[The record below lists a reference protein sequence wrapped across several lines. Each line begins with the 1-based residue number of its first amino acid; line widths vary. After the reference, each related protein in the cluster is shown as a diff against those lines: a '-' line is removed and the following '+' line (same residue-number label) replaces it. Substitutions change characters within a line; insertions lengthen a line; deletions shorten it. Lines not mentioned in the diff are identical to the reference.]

1 MELAGFTDASEMLK
15 GGCYALVYRRE
26 VVYIG
31 KAKRMLN
38 RVYAHLSIWSSKRRG
53 KTPSW
58 LPIDGIYFDEVHI
71 RYCHP
76 DQIDELE
83 RSLIELYKPRL
94 NTRLKT
100 LGPTKA
106 PFSIQV
112 NGTVLAFNTPR
123 PSAFPLIERRI

>member
-1 MELAGFTDASEMLK
+1 MELTGFVDASEILH
-15 GGCYALVYRRE
+15 GGVYALVYRRE

-53 KTPSW
+53 KVPSW
-58 LPIDGIYFDEVHI
+58 LPIDGVYFDEVHI

-76 DQIDELE
+76 DAIDALE
-83 RSLIELYKPRL
+83 REMIELYKPRL

-100 LGPTKA
+100 PGSTKA
-106 PFSIQV
+106 PFTISV
-112 NGTVLAFNTPR
+112 GTTVLAFNTPR
-123 PSAFPLIERRI
+123 PTFPLIERRV